1 MNVVLASKDF
11 LAGTLYMSFGLLGL
25 WLGRDLESG
34 TAGSMGA
41 GYYPRLVCA
50 LLIAIGAVL
59 AMLSLMQAGERL
71 ERGKWRPFVFV
82 TLSCLAFALLLHP
95 LGLVL
100 TLALTTVLARL
111 ADGNVRAIP
120 LLLLCALLIVINVGI
135 FVVGLRIAIALWPAG
150 L

>member
-1 MNVVLASKDF
+1 MRADDN
-11 LAGTLYMSFGLLGL
+11 
-25 WLGRDLESG
+25 
-34 TAGSMGA
+34 
-41 GYYPRLVCA
+41 
-50 LLIAIGAVL
+50 
-59 AMLSLMQAGERL
+59 L

-82 TLSCLAFALLLHP
+82 TLSCLAFALLLYP

-120 LLLLCALLIVINVGI
+120 LLLLCALLIIINVGI
-135 FVVGLRIAIALWPAG
+135 FVVGLRIAIPLWPAA

>member
-25 WLGRDLESG
+25 WLGRGPESG
-34 TAGSMGA
+34 AAGGMGA
-41 GYYPRLVCA
+41 GYFPRLVCA

-82 TLSCLAFALLLHP
+82 TLSCLA

-135 FVVGLRIAIALWPAG
+135 FVVGLRVAIALWPAG

>member
-1 MNVVLASKDF
+1 MRRVIASKDF
-11 LAGTLYMSFGLLGL
+11 LAGILYMTFGLLGL
-25 WLGRDLESG
+25 WLGRDLE
-34 TAGSMGA
+34 AGIAESMGA
-41 GYYPRLVCA
+41 GFFPRLICA
-50 LLIAIGAVL
+50 LLIAIGAL
-59 AMLSLMQAGERL
+59 QAALSLMRADDNL

-82 TLSCLAFALLLHP
+82 TLSCLAFALLLYP

-120 LLLLCALLIVINVGI
+120 LLLLCALLIIINVGI
-135 FVVGLRIAIALWPAG
+135 FVVGLRIAIPLWPAA